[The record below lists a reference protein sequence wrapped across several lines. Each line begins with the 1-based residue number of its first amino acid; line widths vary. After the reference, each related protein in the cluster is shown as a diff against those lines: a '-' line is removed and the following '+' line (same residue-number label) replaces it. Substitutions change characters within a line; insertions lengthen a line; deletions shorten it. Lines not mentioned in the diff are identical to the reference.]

1 MNWTHITSAFILG
14 TIGVIFSYDTIAD
27 IFGSHATISEQ
38 ITNWIDASKTNL
50 VIFLSLCCVLCV
62 HFIWGYYKNN

>member
-14 TIGVIFSYDTIAD
+14 IIGVVFSYDFIAD
-27 IFGSHATISEQ
+27 VFGSHATISET
-38 ITNWIDASKTNL
+38 ITDWINGSVTNL
-50 VIFLSLCCVLCV
+50 IIFLSVCVVLCI